1 MLLGAL
7 QQGWVAKPGRS
18 DQWPFHSENDVL
30 SYYATHSFRD
40 CLYFFWI
47 RFFDHFLF
55 RSIFRSQFRWH
66 VIFIHIFWKRLGLL
80 LSCGLLTC
88 VCVFF
93 FLGGEGEGGLL
104 AVVRTVLGNRVCA
117 PFRASFCPSILLC
130 VLLPIHPSLRPS
142 AQPTFCARVFSEL
155 YNWFFLNF
163 VLMLETHMK
172 LCVTESDYLE
182 NFFYPKV
189 REISPKWVQ
198 NRV

>member
-1 MLLGAL
+1 MACDIYSHLLKETGIVTFM
-7 QQGWVAKPGRS
+7 W
-18 DQWPFHSENDVL
+18 
-30 SYYATHSFRD
+30 
-40 CLYFFWI
+40 
-47 RFFDHFLF
+47 
-55 RSIFRSQFRWH
+55 
-66 VIFIHIFWKRLGLL
+66 
-80 LSCGLLTC
+80 LTYVC

-93 FLGGEGEGGLL
+93 FGGEGEGGLL

-189 REISPKWVQ
+189 REIGPKWVQ